1 MAKCTSQF
9 NYSMIYT
16 SMPPTNHF
24 VNIWIFFA
32 EQLLSGNSLG
42 PDPNDV
48 PPVIPQG
55 VTSQDA
61 NITECETIEEE
72 DSSEYEESSDETQ

>member
-9 NYSMIYT
+9 NYSMIYAT
-16 SMPPTNHF
+16 HKPLCKY
-24 VNIWIFFA
+24 WIFFA

-72 DSSEYEESSDETQ
+72 DSSEYEESSDEQQ